1 MKISVCPVNYNSDKT
16 AIIFHCYNRN
26 HKNTMVVYGIFET
39 EIFEIKKAKIVDL
52 RIFENMVKKLNN
64 FGFTNENYN
73 KNNPSYLSNIQ
84 CFMQN
89 NKT

>member
-1 MKISVCPVNYNSDKT
+1 MKISVCPVNYNSDET

-39 EIFEIKKAKIVDL
+39 ETFEIKKAKIVDL

-64 FGFTNENYN
+64 FGFKNENFN
-73 KNNPSYLSNIQ
+73 KNNPNYRSNI
-84 CFMQN
+84 CSFLYGN
-89 NKT
+89 NA

>member
-26 HKNTMVVYGIFET
+26 HKNTMVVYGIFE
-39 EIFEIKKAKIVDL
+39 
-52 RIFENMVKKLNN
+52 NMVKKLNN

-84 CFMQN
+84 CFMRN

>member
-26 HKNTMVVYGIFET
+26 HKNTMVVYGIFE
-39 EIFEIKKAKIVDL
+39 IKKVKIVDL

-84 CFMQN
+84 CFMRN